1 MDELTSFADL
11 SVLNDDETVSIKFFR
26 SLWYNYCLVTLIN
39 KVINGS
45 ILVKTIMQVWVV
57 GWRLDPKLPLFFS
70 LSRHCHAIYHLAAE
84 RLKEAVCVCAV
95 IFTVSFVFYRVVITQ
110 PGPGNF
116 ISFFCVFIV
125 LCVRVWL
132 LGFSSAFPSI
142 EDYYE
147 QCRKGVGCT
156 HATCVGNKTNQI
168 KE

>member
-1 MDELTSFADL
+1 MIQLLFGHFDQQGNKW
-11 SVLNDDETVSIKFFR
+11 LNIIGR
-26 SLWYNYCLVTLIN
+26 
-39 KVINGS
+39 
-45 ILVKTIMQVWVV
+45 VKTIMQVWVF

-95 IFTVSFVFYRVVITQ
+95 IFTVSFVFYRTVITQ

-125 LCVRVWL
+125 LCVIVWL

-156 HATCVGNKTNQI
+156 HATRVGNKTNQI

>member
-1 MDELTSFADL
+1 
-11 SVLNDDETVSIKFFR
+11 
-26 SLWYNYCLVTLIN
+26 
-39 KVINGS
+39 
-45 ILVKTIMQVWVV
+45 MQVWVV

-84 RLKEAVCVCAV
+84 RLKEAVSVCAV
-95 IFTVSFVFYRVVITQ
+95 IFTVSFVFYRTVITQ

>member
-11 SVLNDDETVSIKFFR
+11 SALNDDETVSIKFFR

-156 HATCVGNKTNQI
+156 HATRVGNKTNQI